1 MCKNDILYE
10 STCFYMKNLNN
21 HLFHLQAGNKK
32 RELID
37 FNISFNESNFKHLM
51 GFQYLT
57 DLYTYNLESIQII
70 QLILN
75 KELNIT
81 DLEKSV
87 YFDSIKNRIIDFKEI
102 SNCLFSRKIMLGKI
116 GTDSFKSIIADF
128 LLTQDIKHGVAE
140 FFIKEETPGFTVPV
154 TFFTAPTNEYIR
166 RTKPW
171 TVLDVKDI
179 TNDSSTNKITIAQL
193 LQDNY
198 RIRYQDANPNIL
210 INKSFDYN
218 NETYTILDLKTIK
231 KNMQTKS
238 EATIQQQS
246 DGSIF
251 IDNDFAANNPFK
263 LNKAL
268 KATEKHIIKEK

>member
-1 MCKNDILYE
+1 MCKNDILYD

>member
-1 MCKNDILYE
+1 MCKNDILYD

-81 DLEKSV
+81 DLEKSA

-102 SNCLFSRKIMLGKI
+102 SNCIFSRKIMLGKI
-116 GTDSFKSIIADF
+116 GTDSFKSIKADF
-128 LLTQDIKHGVAE
+128 LLTKDIKHGVAE
-140 FFIKEETPGFTVPV
+140 FFIKEETPGITVPV

-193 LQDNY
+193 LQNNY
-198 RIRYQDANPNIL
+198 KIRYQDANPDIL

-218 NETYTILDLKTIK
+218 NETYTILDVKPIK

>member
-1 MCKNDILYE
+1 MCKNDILYD

-238 EATIQQQS
+238 EATIQQQL

>member
-1 MCKNDILYE
+1 MCKNDILYD
-10 STCFYMKNLNN
+10 STCFYMKNLNK

-238 EATIQQQS
+238 EATIQQTVRW
-246 DGSIF
+246 IY
-251 IDNDFAANNPFK
+251 IYR
-263 LNKAL
+263 
-268 KATEKHIIKEK
+268 